1 MRLVIIL
8 LTFLP
13 DIYIWYHFLRNASP
27 LIQTVWFLP
36 FLIVTALVFLL
47 MSPYSEPWMFR
58 IMALLMIGCYV
69 PKLFFLIPSFL
80 GWALRWLTPVAW
92 HIGNGVGIVSA
103 VSIFTIACYG
113 MSFGWKKLTV
123 HAETLT
129 FKNLPESFDGYRIV
143 HISDMHIGTFT
154 ADPSMVGEIVS
165 TVNGLHGD
173 MVCFTGDLVNSSPS
187 ELTPYLDTLRTM
199 TATDGIYSIMGNHD
213 YCIHGARKSP
223 SQHKAEIQKVMEAER
238 SLGWHLLLNDNR
250 FVHRGIDSIAVIGVE
265 NASKPPFPDYSDLRK
280 AMIGVDKGQQPFSI
294 LLSHDPTHWRREV
307 LPTTEIPLQL
317 SGHTHA
323 TQFRLFGFSPSSLFY
338 DEYGGLY
345 EEKDRKLFI
354 STGVGCNVAFRFG
367 VWPEIVVLTLRK
379 AR

>member
-13 DIYIWYHFLRNASP
+13 DIYIWYHFLRNTSP
-27 LIQTVWFLP
+27 LIQAVWFLP
-36 FLIVTALVFLL
+36 VLIVSALVLLL

-58 IMALLMIGCYV
+58 VMALLTIGCYV
-69 PKLFFLIPSFL
+69 PKLFFLIPSL
-80 GWALRWLTPVAW
+80 LAWALRLVIPIAW
-92 HIGNGVGIVSA
+92 QVGNGIGIASA
-103 VSIFTIACYG
+103 IGIFAVACYG
-113 MSFGWKKLTV
+113 MLFGWKKITV
-123 HAETLT
+123 HEETLT
-129 FKNLPESFDGYRIV
+129 FKTLPESFDGYRIV
-143 HISDMHIGTFT
+143 HISDMHIGTFS
-154 ADPSMVGEIVS
+154 ADPSMVGEIVN
-165 TVNGLHGD
+165 TVNSLHGD

-199 TATDGIYSIMGNHD
+199 TAPDGIYSIMGNHD
-213 YCIHGARKSP
+213 YCIHAPRKTS
-223 SQHKAEIQKVMEAER
+223 SQHKADIQKIQEMER
-238 SLGWHLLLNDNR
+238 SLRWHLLLNDNR
-250 FVHRGIDSIAVIGVE
+250 IIHRGSDSIAVVGVE
-265 NASKPPFPDYSDLRK
+265 NASKPPFPDYSNLKK
-280 AMIGVDKGQQPFSI
+280 AMAGVNNGQQPFSI

-323 TQFRLFGFSPSSLFY
+323 TQFQLFGFSPSSLFY

-367 VWPEIVVLTLRK
+367 AWPEIVVLTLRK